1 MAGCWRSCGDAPMGI
16 LCAVA
21 IRVPRG
27 SPKAA
32 LGGTGVLGSVGLILT
47 IRNPHL
53 GESEC
58 AFLLCSL

>member
-1 MAGCWRSCGDAPMGI
+1 MGI

-21 IRVPRG
+21 TRVPRG

-32 LGGTGVLGSVGLILT
+32 LGGTGVLGSVGLILA